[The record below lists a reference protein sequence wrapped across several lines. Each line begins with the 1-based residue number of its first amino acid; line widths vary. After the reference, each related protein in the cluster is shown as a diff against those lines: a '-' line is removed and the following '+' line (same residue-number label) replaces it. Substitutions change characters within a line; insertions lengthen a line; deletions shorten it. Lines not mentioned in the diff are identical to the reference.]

1 MFTVLLNKQINTL
14 AAIIVIMCVQ
24 GPGFKGT
31 VHVHLR
37 YPSFKEGLSDSHLF
51 LYLSN
56 NKELSY
62 FYLELISLI
71 LQHKNTS
78 NF

>member
-14 AAIIVIMCVQ
+14 AAVIVIVCVQ
-24 GPGFKGT
+24 GSGFKGT
-31 VHVHLR
+31 VDVHLK
-37 YPSFKEGLSDSHLF
+37 YPSYKEGLSDSQLF

-62 FYLELISLI
+62 FYLELIS
-71 LQHKNTS
+71 
-78 NF
+78 